1 MPAAINYQRINTL
14 LDLHQRDPL
23 QLVQILI
30 AIQHE
35 YGGIPAPL
43 RDYIAKALGLPLTQV
58 HGVVEFYHFLST
70 ERLGKYRIY
79 VSDNI
84 TDRMLGNE
92 AIMNSLLT
100 ELEVE
105 RGKPRRDGRVFVD
118 YTSCTGLCDQGPALL
133 INGRPITRLST
144 ELAKAIAQK
153 INADEPLDS
162 WPSNWF
168 QVEESLRVAGP
179 VLASRIEPGRALQA
193 ALALGPERF
202 LKEIDLSGL
211 RGRGGAG
218 FRTALKWR
226 VSRDAPGKAHY
237 VICNADEGEPGTFK
251 DRTLLT
257 RFADAVFE
265 GMTLGAYV
273 IGAQQGFLYLRA
285 EYTYLY
291 PHLVAILARRRA
303 EHLLGKGILGQDFDF
318 DITIH
323 LGAGAY
329 VAGEESALI
338 ESLEGKRA
346 VPRTRP
352 PYTATHGYLNQ
363 PSICN
368 NVETY
373 VKTALIAVHG
383 ASWFLEN
390 GTRHSPGTKLL
401 SVSGDVARPGIYEY
415 PFGVS
420 VQTVLDAAGASNTQ
434 AVQVGGPSGTC
445 ITPLEFSRSISF
457 EDLSTGGSF
466 MVFNQRRDLLR
477 VVQNFTHFFAGESCG
492 FCSPCRIGTQ
502 LLKQSIDKI
511 VAGSATA
518 RELSDIAETADCIKT
533 MSHCGL
539 GQTAA
544 HPLLDTLKRMRP
556 IYEARLTS
564 LDFVPGFDLD
574 GALINARQLSQRKDP
589 QAHLGQLCDEHGCM
603 INTSANPAPAR
614 GTSS

>member
-1 MPAAINYQRINTL
+1 MSPSINYQRVNAL
-14 LDLHQRDPL
+14 LDAHRRDPL

-30 AIQHE
+30 ALQNE
-35 YGGIPAPL
+35 YGGIVAPL
-43 RDYIAKALGLPLTQV
+43 RDYIAKAVNVPLAQV
-58 HGVVEFYHFLST
+58 HGVVEFYHFLSPGILGQY
-70 ERLGKYRIY
+70 RLYL
-79 VSDNI
+79 SDNI

-92 AIMNSLLT
+92 ALMQLL
-100 ELEVE
+100 LEQLNVE
-105 RGKPRRDGRVFVD
+105 RGKPRADGRVFVD

-133 INGRPITRLST
+133 INGRPITRLSR
-144 ELAKAIAQK
+144 ELVIEIAAK
-153 INADEPLDS
+153 INAAVSIDS
-162 WPSNWF
+162 WPSGWF

-179 VLASRIEPGRALQA
+179 VLTSHQTPGRALQA
-193 ALALGPERF
+193 AFTMGADRF
-202 LKEIDLSGL
+202 LKEIDQSGL

-226 VSRDAPGKAHY
+226 VCRDAPGKAHY

-257 RFADAVFE
+257 RFADEVFE
-265 GMTLGAYV
+265 GMTLGAFV
-273 IGAQQGFLYLRA
+273 IGAEKGFLYLRA
-285 EYTYLY
+285 EYTFLY
-291 PHLVAILARRRA
+291 PHLQAILARRRA
-303 EHLLGKGILGQDFDF
+303 EHLLGSQILGHDFSF
-318 DITIH
+318 DIEIH

-373 VKTALIAVHG
+373 VKTALIATQG
-383 ASWFLEN
+383 ASWFLES

-420 VQTVLDAAGASNTQ
+420 VQTVLDACGATDTQ

-445 ITPLEFSRSISF
+445 ITPLEFGRNISF

-466 MVFNQRRDLLR
+466 MVFNRSRDMLR

-502 LLKQSIDKI
+502 LLRQSIDKI
-511 VAGSATA
+511 VAGHASA
-518 RELSDIAETADCIKT
+518 RELNDITETADCIKK

-544 HPLLDTLKRMRP
+544 NPLLDTIKRMRP
-556 IYEARLTS
+556 LYEARLTT

-574 GALINARQLSQRKDP
+574 GALATSRALSERDDQG
-589 QAHLGQLCDEHGCM
+589 AHLGQICDEQGCL
-603 INTSANPAPAR
+603 INT
-614 GTSS
+614 GKTGE

>member
-1 MPAAINYQRINTL
+1 MQAINYRRINQI
-14 LDLHQRDPL
+14 LDEHRRNPL

-30 AIQHE
+30 AIQNE
-35 YGGIPAPL
+35 YGGCTDPL
-43 RDYIAKALGLPLTQV
+43 RNYVAKALDVPLAQV

-70 ERLGKYRIY
+70 ERLGDYRIY

-92 AIMNSLLT
+92 KIMATLLEKLGVT
-100 ELEVE
+100 
-105 RGKPRRDGRVFVD
+105 RGKPRADGRVFVD

-133 INGRPITRLST
+133 VNGRPITRLT
-144 ELAKAIAQK
+144 TGLAAEIASK
-153 INADEPLDS
+153 IEVGEPIAT
-162 WPSNWF
+162 WPAGWF
-168 QVEESLRVAGP
+168 QVEEALRVAGP
-179 VLASRIEPGRALQA
+179 VLAERSEPGRALQA

-202 LKEIDLSGL
+202 LKEIDRSGL

-226 VSRDAPGKAHY
+226 VCRDAPGKAHY
-237 VICNADEGEPGTFK
+237 VVCNADEGEPGTFK

-257 RFADAVFE
+257 RFADEVFE

-273 IGAQQGFLYLRA
+273 IGAEKGFLYLRA
-285 EYTYLY
+285 EYAWLY
-291 PHLVAILARRRA
+291 PHLVAVLARRRA
-303 EHLLGKGILGQDFDF
+303 EHLLGEHILGRNFSF
-318 DITIH
+318 DIDIH

-363 PSICN
+363 PTICN

-373 VKTALIAVHG
+373 VKTALIARHG
-383 ASWFLEN
+383 ADWFLES

-420 VQTVLDAAGASNTQ
+420 VQTILDSCGATDTQ

-445 ITPLEFSRSISF
+445 ITPIEFARAISF

-466 MVFNQRRDLLR
+466 MVFNRSRDMLA

-502 LLKQSIDKI
+502 LLRQSIDKI
-511 VAGSATA
+511 MAGHATA
-518 RELSDIAETADCIKT
+518 RELADIAETAQCIKD

-544 HPLLDTLKRMRP
+544 NPLLDTIKRMRP
-556 IYEARLTS
+556 LYESRLTS

-574 GALINARQLSQRKDP
+574 GALAISRELSKRDDAA
-589 QAHLGQLCDEHGCM
+589 AHLGQRCDEHGCT
-603 INTSANPAPAR
+603 INAAKAGE
-614 GTSS
+614 GT